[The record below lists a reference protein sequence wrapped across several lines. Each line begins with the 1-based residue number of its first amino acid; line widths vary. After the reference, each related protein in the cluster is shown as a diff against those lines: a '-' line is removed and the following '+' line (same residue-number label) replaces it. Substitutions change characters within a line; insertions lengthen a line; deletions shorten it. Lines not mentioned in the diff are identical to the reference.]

1 MENISKGRSFFR
13 RRGRI
18 TSTRDCPRPRGKD
31 EGKGGKE
38 MILTYFIVSFINVF
52 LHIARSILVIKSS
65 KLIASLANCICYT
78 FSAVV
83 IKFIAEVDLWIAICV
98 QATTN
103 FFGCYVAMLVCE
115 KYLNKEEKK

>member
-1 MENISKGRSFFR
+1 
-13 RRGRI
+13 
-18 TSTRDCPRPRGKD
+18 
-31 EGKGGKE
+31 
-38 MILTYFIVSFINVF
+38 MILVYILVSLINVF
-52 LHIARSILVIKSS
+52 LHITRSILVIKSN

-103 FFGCYVAMLVCE
+103 FIGCYLAMLFCE
-115 KYLNKEEKK
+115 HIMNKKWNFIQIT

>member
-1 MENISKGRSFFR
+1 
-13 RRGRI
+13 
-18 TSTRDCPRPRGKD
+18 
-31 EGKGGKE
+31 
-38 MILTYFIVSFINVF
+38 MILTYFIISFINVF
-52 LHIARSILVIKSS
+52 IHVAKTILVVKSDS
-65 KLIASLANCICYT
+65 KVIGSLANCICYT

-115 KYLNKEEKK
+115 KWLHKEERK

>member
-1 MENISKGRSFFR
+1 
-13 RRGRI
+13 
-18 TSTRDCPRPRGKD
+18 
-31 EGKGGKE
+31 
-38 MILTYFIVSFINVF
+38 MILTYFIISFINVF

-83 IKFIAEVDLWIAICV
+83 IKFIVEVDLWIAICV

-115 KYLNKEEKK
+115 KWLNKEERK

>member
-1 MENISKGRSFFR
+1 
-13 RRGRI
+13 
-18 TSTRDCPRPRGKD
+18 
-31 EGKGGKE
+31 
-38 MILTYFIVSFINVF
+38 MILTYFIISFINVF
-52 LHIARSILVIKSS
+52 LHIARSILVIKSN

-103 FFGCYVAMLVCE
+103 FFGCFVAMLVCE
-115 KYLNKEEKK
+115 KWLHKEESK

>member
-1 MENISKGRSFFR
+1 
-13 RRGRI
+13 
-18 TSTRDCPRPRGKD
+18 
-31 EGKGGKE
+31 
-38 MILTYFIVSFINVF
+38 MILTYFIISFINVF

-103 FFGCYVAMLVCE
+103 FLGCYVAMFVCE
-115 KYLNKEEKK
+115 KYLNKEEQL